1 MCEKLTGMHILP
13 FALFFLCGFAI
24 WDYEETNMKHYLLR
38 MAEERKKELTIVM
51 DVEAIDIAQTCL
63 ALVMLHDTNKLVFS
77 YVTIFRL
84 NTIPKTFT
92 LSQSLYPRKMMGTD

>member
-51 DVEAIDIAQTCL
+51 DVEAIDSSNLPGSGHVI
-63 ALVMLHDTNKLVFS
+63 
-77 YVTIFRL
+77 
-84 NTIPKTFT
+84 
-92 LSQSLYPRKMMGTD
+92 